1 MTLQEQVRM
10 AFGRHAGTYEQRAS
24 LQRAVAWRLARHC
37 RELPL
42 VAGPCADLGAG
53 SGLLS
58 RAVQQLR
65 PSLQPLRLDL
75 CAELLQQGARG
86 GAESLLW
93 DLNTGLP
100 PRLENA
106 SLLVS
111 SFALQWLERP
121 QDQLEHWCR
130 RLAPGGWL
138 VLAVPTAG
146 SFPQWLQAAAQARGP
161 CSALPLPDAGT
172 LVDGAQRHL
181 TLTAQRRL
189 RFSRFAPTALTFLR
203 QIQALG
209 AGSTPAAPLTPGQLR
224 RLEAAWPAEP
234 ALSPS
239 RRPRKRLTWEVLVL
253 IGQRP
258 APSLRRQAGTVGP

>member
-1 MTLQEQVRM
+1 MTLQEQVRE
-10 AFGRHAGTYEQRAS
+10 AFGRHAGSYEQRAS

-37 RELPL
+37 RDLPL

-58 RAVQQLR
+58 RAVQHLR
-65 PSLQPLRLDL
+65 PALQPLRLDL
-75 CAELLQQGARG
+75 CAELLLQGARDEG
-86 GAESLLW
+86 AGAESLLW
-93 DLNTGLP
+93 NLNAGLP
-100 PRLENA
+100 PQLEHA
-106 SLLVS
+106 SLLLS

-121 QDQLEHWCR
+121 EEQLEHWCR

-146 SFPQWLQAAAQARGP
+146 SFPQWLQAAARAGGP
-161 CSALPLPDAGT
+161 CSALPLLDAGA
-172 LVDGAQRHL
+172 LIDGAQRQL
-181 TLTAQRRL
+181 TLTTQQRL
-189 RFSRFAPTALTFLR
+189 RFSRFAPTALAFLR

-209 AGSTPAAPLTPGQLR
+209 AGSTPAAPLTPGQWR

-234 ALSPS
+234 AINPAGP
-239 RRPRKRLTWEVLVL
+239 PRKRLTWEVLVL

-258 APSLRRQAGTVGP
+258 AHSP